1 MKQLVVLTGP
11 TGVGK
16 TELSLALAEH
26 LGSPIINADSRQ
38 IYKEL
43 PIGTAAPT
51 AAEQARVKHY
61 FVGTHTLQQDYNAG
75 MFERDVLALLDELF
89 LTHDTVLMVGGAMM
103 YIDAVCNGLDDI
115 PAASPELRAQLQTS
129 YQQQGLSWLQEE
141 VQRRDPDYFAI
152 VDQQN
157 PQRLLHA
164 LEVCHASGRPYS
176 TFRSGMRKKRSFDII
191 KVGLTRERDQLYARI
206 NARVEQMITDGL
218 EAEARAVLPFR
229 QHNSLQTV
237 GYKEMFAF
245 FDGRCTLP
253 EAVSLIQQNSRHY
266 AKRQLTWF
274 RRDPLVHWIDVSQPN
289 ALQQI
294 MGIVASQKS
303 GLKA

>member
-75 MFERDVLALLDELF
+75 MFERDALALLDELF

-115 PAASPELRAQLQTS
+115 PAATPELRAQLQTS

-164 LEVCHASGRPYS
+164 LEVCLASGRPYS
-176 TFRSGMRKKRSFDII
+176 TFRSGTHKKRSFDII

-206 NARVEQMITDGL
+206 NARVEQMMTDGL

-245 FDGRCTLP
+245 FDGHCTLP
-253 EAVSLIQQNSRHY
+253 EAISLIQQNSRHY

-294 MGIVASQKS
+294 MGIVER
-303 GLKA
+303 

>member
-43 PIGTAAPT
+43 PVGTAAPT

-75 MFERDVLALLDELF
+75 MFERDALALLDELF

-115 PAASPELRAQLQTS
+115 PAATPELRTQLQTN

-164 LEVCHASGRPYS
+164 LEVCLASGRPYS

-253 EAVSLIQQNSRHY
+253 EAISLIQQNSRHY

-274 RRDPLVHWIDVSQPN
+274 RRDPLVHWIDVSQSN

>member
-115 PAASPELRAQLQTS
+115 PAATPELRAQLQTS

-164 LEVCHASGRPYS
+164 LEVCLASGRPYS

-274 RRDPLVHWIDVSQPN
+274 RRDPLVHWIDVSQSN

-294 MGIVASQKS
+294 MGIVER
-303 GLKA
+303 

>member
-75 MFERDVLALLDELF
+75 MFERDALALLDELF

-115 PAASPELRAQLQTS
+115 PAATPELRAQLQTS

-164 LEVCHASGRPYS
+164 LEVCLASGRPYS

-191 KVGLTRERDQLYARI
+191 KVGLTRERAELYARI
-206 NARVEQMITDGL
+206 NARVEQMITNGL

-245 FDGRCTLP
+245 FDGHCTLS

-294 MGIVASQKS
+294 MGIIER
-303 GLKA
+303 